1 MGQYEQYKELALELL
16 KVGHSSDQAAEL
28 ILKNKEGKISTFARQ
43 IRKWRSKQKKIKNVK
58 ILLFDIET
66 APMICYAWS
75 KYQTPISDGQI
86 VQDWFIISWSAK
98 WLFDDK
104 VFNMAVTPKEAKEAN
119 DRRVVEGL
127 WQALH
132 DADIVIA
139 HNLKKFDKKKAQTR
153 FLKYRLGMPS
163 HYREIDTLL
172 TARKEFKISSNRL
185 DYLAEWL
192 GFEGKLDTPKG
203 LWNDCMKGDQQALKD
218 MVKYCDQDVRVLED
232 VYLEL
237 RPWITNHPNINLFT
251 GSLESCKACGSQ
263 DLKPHGEYTTTVHI
277 YEAFKCG
284 DCGSVH
290 RSRKNSTPKELRD
303 GLLR

>member
-1 MGQYEQYKELALELL
+1 MGKYDKYKKIALELL
-16 KVGHSSDQAAEL
+16 NKGHSSDKIAS
-28 ILKNKEGKISTFARQ
+28 IIGKGEDVNISSLGRH
-43 IRKWRSKQKKIKNVK
+43 IRRWKSQSLPSGNAK

-75 KYQTPISDGQI
+75 KYQTPISDSQI

-98 WLFDDK
+98 WLFEDK
-104 VFNMAVTPKEAKEAN
+104 VFSMCVNSKEALEAN
-119 DRRVVEGL
+119 DKRVVEGL
-127 WQALH
+127 WQTLNE
-132 DADIVIA
+132 ADIVIA

-185 DYLAEWL
+185 DYLAQWL
-192 GFEGKLDTPKG
+192 GILGKLETPKG
-203 LWNDCMKGDQQALKD
+203 LWNDCMKGDKQALND
-218 MVKYCDQDVRVLED
+218 MVKYCDQDVKVLED

-237 RPWITNHPNINLFT
+237 RQWITNHPNINLFT

-263 DLKPHGEYTTTVHI
+263 DLKPFGEYTTTVHI

-284 DCGSVH
+284 ECGSVH